1 MSYELLLMN
10 IARNA
15 SERSPHFRECLGQHL
30 IASYVEQY
38 GYSVRVYS
46 GDVLECEKV
55 LCREIEFH
63 KVRMIGFYIGADTL
77 SVVINVIKWLK
88 KKYSVTVFVGGP
100 EAYATGKD
108 FLKSCPC
115 DYVIPGEGEKPVLG
129 LLKYVID
136 GYGVLKNIRSLRYC
150 DDTGTYYENALEEPI
165 QDLDSL
171 PFPKRKNSLNKT
183 FRMNS
188 SIGILT
194 GRGCPYHCS
203 FCFEGATSKLVRF
216 RSIKNVIAEIE
227 EVRKENPNL
236 KCVNVYDDTFTLQRQ
251 RIEEFCKYM
260 KRKGLLWTCEGH
272 VARICH
278 EPDLMKKMVESG
290 LIAMQIGIES
300 GSRKVLEAYNKNTTP
315 EMIQKAVSICKQA
328 GLITLEGNYIIGGA
342 FETEETIHESIEHA
356 KSLLEIGRGMIELS
370 TVFFAPYCGT
380 PITKNPEKFGITIEK
395 ELNKHI
401 VFTMRDA
408 VVTTNG
414 MSTEQIIKAKQKF
427 DEEITKKYYLEAIK
441 CTKTELLRGASRNNR
456 QMRINPNW
464 CIAWERYSYLKNFMR
479 HFDIREQTIDSH
491 KFPVRTVSEYIYKED
506 VLLAGD
512 VKLQGMDAKYVVW
525 ADGRRSICEI
535 AEQEGIVLEHVLDKY
550 TELNEKGYVY
560 FSKF

>member
-1 MSYELLLMN
+1 M
-10 IARNA
+10 
-15 SERSPHFRECLGQHL
+15 
-30 IASYVEQY
+30 
-38 GYSVRVYS
+38 
-46 GDVLECEKV
+46 
-55 LCREIEFH
+55 
-63 KVRMIGFYIGADTL
+63 
-77 SVVINVIKWLK
+77 
-88 KKYSVTVFVGGP
+88 
-100 EAYATGKD
+100 
-108 FLKSCPC
+108 
-115 DYVIPGEGEKPVLG
+115 
-129 LLKYVID
+129 
-136 GYGVLKNIRSLRYC
+136 
-150 DDTGTYYENALEEPI
+150 
-165 QDLDSL
+165 
-171 PFPKRKNSLNKT
+171 
-183 FRMNS
+183 
-188 SIGILT
+188 
-194 GRGCPYHCS
+194 
-203 FCFEGATSKLVRF
+203 
-216 RSIKNVIAEIE
+216 
-227 EVRKENPNL
+227 
-236 KCVNVYDDTFTLQRQ
+236 
-251 RIEEFCKYM
+251 
-260 KRKGLLWTCEGH
+260 WTCEGH

-535 AEQEGIVLEHVLDKY
+535 AEQEGIVLEQVLDKY